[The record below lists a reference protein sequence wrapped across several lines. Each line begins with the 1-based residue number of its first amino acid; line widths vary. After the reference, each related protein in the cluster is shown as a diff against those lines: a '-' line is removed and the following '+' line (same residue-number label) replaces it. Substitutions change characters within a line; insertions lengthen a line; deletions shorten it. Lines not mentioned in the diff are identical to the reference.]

1 MKKLFAIVALVIIS
15 ISSFAQISSIK
26 VTDEVTVDKLYAG
39 SLSKLQFST
48 DSLSTTGYTSLRVGA
63 MATYKPVKWI
73 SFTSWAICQTE
84 TGTSPWTLQQA
95 YLTITPI
102 KKLSVTIGSMA
113 TLVTE
118 QRPLPVTADGQ
129 FESVSESQIP
139 GGSLGA
145 KVKYNIGSSFQLA
158 GGIAVRK
165 GLPEYAGRITYK
177 KVQLSGW
184 YSQCDSL
191 FGTALTV
198 DFKRVYSTFVFKQ
211 KTIADVLTIK
221 LSKDWSLYS
230 DVVYDL
236 STKKLYSGEI
246 GIMKS
251 FESKY
256 LKGLFG
262 LTYDYKLHSVSSYLF
277 IHL

>member
-1 MKKLFAIVALVIIS
+1 MKKILAIVALVIIS
-15 ISSFAQISSIK
+15 ISSFAQISGIK
-26 VTDEVTVDKLYAG
+26 VTDEVIIDKLYAG

-48 DSLSTTGYTSLRVGA
+48 DSLSTTGYTRLTVGA

-84 TGTSPWTLQQA
+84 TGTSRTLQQA

-113 TLVTE
+113 TLATE
-118 QRPLPVTADGQ
+118 QRPLPVTANGQ

-145 KVKYNIGSSFQLA
+145 KVKYDLSSSFQLA

-191 FGTALTV
+191 FGAALTV

-262 LTYDYKLHSVSSYLF
+262 LTYDYKLHSVTSYLF